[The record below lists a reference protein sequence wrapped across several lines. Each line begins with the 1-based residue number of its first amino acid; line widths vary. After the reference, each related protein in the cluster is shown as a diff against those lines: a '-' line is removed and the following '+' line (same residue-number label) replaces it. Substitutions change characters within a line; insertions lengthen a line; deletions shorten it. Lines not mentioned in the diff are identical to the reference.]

1 MKRILNNFEKI
12 FIIFLYMGPILDLI
26 AGIMLHYNYNI
37 TISSIVRL
45 SFMFFS
51 IIYLIFKVKNKKI
64 NIFLSL
70 IFAYFIIFFVTILI
84 TKGTPAISYEIKNL
98 FTTYYFIIMLITL
111 ASLYKNKK
119 FNTYNLFIIYLIYL
133 FFVFIPNIFN
143 IGFNSY
149 YESKEGSAGLFKS
162 ANVIGSILSIL
173 LPIIIINIK
182 KINIRLIILFIINLY
197 VIFSIGTKVPVLS
210 FILVLGINILYYLIY
225 LAKKHNYKILIII
238 LIPTILITALSI
250 VIFPKTSFYKNIV
263 IHINYLEKK
272 DNGHISTNHIIDHF
286 IFSERLTFEEKTRKA
301 YNKSTMLEKVFG
313 IGYIENYSTDKVR
326 LKTVEIDYFDIFY
339 RHGIIGFIIFF
350 TPIIIVLHGI
360 IKNIKYKKKEKL
372 NIILSICLIFI
383 LALFQGHI
391 LVTPSNSIFAALILA
406 LSYNNSYSFKN
417 KLK

>member
-238 LIPTILITALSI
+238 LIPTLLITALSI

>member
-173 LPIIIINIK
+173 LPIIVINIK

-210 FILVLGINILYYLIY
+210 FMLVLGINILYYLIY

>member
-210 FILVLGINILYYLIY
+210 FMLVLGINILYYLIY

>member
-1 MKRILNNFEKI
+1 
-12 FIIFLYMGPILDLI
+12 FLYMGPILDLI

>member
-210 FILVLGINILYYLIY
+210 FILILGINILYYLIY

-238 LIPTILITALSI
+238 LIPTLLITALSI

-350 TPIIIVLHGI
+350 TPIIIILHGI

>member
-210 FILVLGINILYYLIY
+210 FMLVLGINILYYLIY

-238 LIPTILITALSI
+238 LIPTLLITALSI